1 MKTPR
6 TRAFTLI
13 ELMAASLIG
22 SLIVTSALGVF
33 AALDRSNTR
42 FATRYD
48 QTIDMERTYI
58 AVQRALRTMVISP
71 ALGPNAG
78 AVPTRLDLSHVPG
91 PIKMRPPDWAS
102 SRVMVVGDER
112 DQSQRLEVVVRD
124 NPIPSPALQRLAE
137 RGVEL
142 LGLDPESVSL
152 AQPVA
157 TRGVFIL
164 RPVGRTGQTPLW
176 QLVWQPMIAL
186 RPAEGATY
194 FMPAPPEYDVVLAD
208 DIVWCRWQVYFENQ
222 RLLTHTATT
231 VLDLPAY
238 VELELELTSGMMA
251 NWMFEI
257 AWTEGPELEPD
268 PTPLGTGDP
277 DPTGDPSGDPSGN
290 PAGLS
295 AGETRSGN
303 TVTNPSGTFNRAA
316 PPAGGGVD
324 R

>member
-137 RGVEL
+137 RGVDCEVIDLRSLRPLDTEL
-142 LGLDPESVSL
+142 VLDSVRRTGRLVVADMAWPVGGVNAEICAL
-152 AQPVA
+152 AAEHAFDALRAPVA
-157 TRGVFIL
+157 RVS
-164 RPVGRTGQTPLW
+164 
-176 QLVWQPMIAL
+176 
-186 RPAEGATY
+186 
-194 FMPAPPEYDVVLAD
+194 
-208 DIVWCRWQVYFENQ
+208 C
-222 RLLTHTATT
+222 
-231 VLDLPAY
+231 
-238 VELELELTSGMMA
+238 
-251 NWMFEI
+251 
-257 AWTEGPELEPD
+257 PD
-268 PTPLGTGDP
+268 TPTPSGYTLEAGFYP
-277 DPTGDPSGDPSGN
+277 DKTDI
-290 PAGLS
+290 
-295 AGETRSGN
+295 E
-303 TVTNPSGTFNRAA
+303 RAVF
-316 PPAGGGVD
+316 GVMAKSK
-324 R
+324 

>member
-1 MKTPR
+1 MKTSR

-13 ELMAASLIG
+13 ELVAASLIG

-33 AALDRSNTR
+33 AALDRANTR

-48 QTIDMERTYI
+48 QTTDMERTYV
-58 AVQRALRTMVISP
+58 AVQHALRTMVISP
-71 ALGPNAG
+71 AIDGEEGDEPA
-78 AVPTRLDLSHVPG
+78 RLALEHVPG

-112 DQSQRLEVVVRD
+112 DQPQRLEVVVSE
-124 NPIPSPALQRLAE
+124 NPVPNPALQRLSDM
-137 RGVEL
+137 GVEL
-142 LGLDPESVSL
+142 LGLDPETVSL

-157 TRGVFIL
+157 TRGAFIL

-176 QLVWQPMIAL
+176 QLIWRPMIAL

-194 FMPAPPEYDVVLAD
+194 FTPAPSDFDVVLAD

-222 RLLTHTATT
+222 RLLSHSATT

-257 AWTEGPELEPD
+257 AWTEGPELEPELA
-268 PTPLGTGDP
+268 PLGTGDGTNP
-277 DPTGDPSGDPSGN
+277 EGGLTGETQSGDTITSP
-290 PAGLS
+290 
-295 AGETRSGN
+295 T
-303 TVTNPSGTFNRAA
+303 GTFNRAT
-316 PPAGGGVD
+316 PPGGGVD